1 MQQELEYKYLV
12 KDYSFLQLA
21 TDSHEIRQGYLSRS
35 TGRSV
40 RVRICDE
47 KGYFTIKGPFI
58 ESEGRDE
65 FEFEISL
72 SDAEAMLALCPMPVI
87 SKTRY
92 VVTIEDDV
100 WEVDVFH
107 GELTGLVTAE
117 IEVRSNEHPY
127 SLPSFVGRSVTNDSR
142 FKNTNL
148 TTYEALKSA
157 L

>member
-1 MQQELEYKYLV
+1 MQKELEYKYLV
-12 KDYSFLQLA
+12 KDDSYLQLA
-21 TDSHEIRQGYLSRS
+21 TESHTIRQGYLSRS

-58 ESEGRDE
+58 EGEGRDE
-65 FEFEISL
+65 FEYEIAL
-72 SDAEAMLALCPMPVI
+72 SDAEAMLALCPSPVI

-92 VVTIEDDV
+92 VVALEGDV

-107 GELTGLVTAE
+107 GDLTGLVTAE
-117 IEVRSNEHPY
+117 IEVHSNEHSY
-127 SLPSFVGRSVTNDSR
+127 HLPSFVGKNVSNDSR
-142 FKNTNL
+142 FKNTIL